1 MKVDLTASDI
11 QKNHQKLNILM
22 MGVEERGQTELI
34 QVYIAEFKLSL
45 NIQTKIEF
53 LIKLLIVL

>member
-1 MKVDLTASDI
+1 MRVDLTASDI
-11 QKNHQKLNILM
+11 QKNHQKMNISM